1 MGTLAA
7 GREKKNNV
15 VTISQGILIFCRTII
30 NRKWILTAAHCAQ
43 KYPKVAEW
51 TVNAGKYQK
60 LNVHEPTE
68 VLRYIKRMVVHE
80 HFIGGD
86 EEDDSGPNKKNLTWY
101 DYNAYDIA
109 LFELNAPLPDNDPAI
124 GALCLANGSLAVKE
138 GLSSLVIGWGSTLM
152 TGAELVLK
160 EATVPVISN
169 AKCHSW
175 MPLFNIG
182 PKQICAGFEKGG
194 TDSCAGDSGGP
205 LFVYNANSFR

>member
-1 MGTLAA
+1 M
-7 GREKKNNV
+7 
-15 VTISQGILIFCRTII
+15 
-30 NRKWILTAAHCAQ
+30 
-43 KYPKVAEW
+43 AEW

-86 EEDDSGPNKKNLTWY
+86 EDDEDSGKNKNLTWY
-101 DYNAYDIA
+101 DYNANDIA
-109 LFELNAPLPDNDPAI
+109 LLELNAPLPDNDPAI